1 MHESAQPPPLILL
14 PLAPQLV
21 SHLLAACD
29 YHCCDIL
36 DKVPAVEGVS
46 SEDLRSAI
54 WTFRSGVNSRR
65 QPPGNPPFWW
75 NKFEADLDAA
85 SAGYWRPFALPVGKA
100 RAADDALVKP
110 ASHSAAGQGKETV
123 SGIHPIKSFFSNV
136 TAAEAEAA
144 AAAAARNLLL
154 HEKVPGREPPA
165 APAVRPSSIKSFFA
179 NVSEGEAE
187 EATAAALA
195 TPAAGAVQRKRA
207 AASAAPLSIKR
218 FFGGGSGGGGGG
230 GSDAERVIV
239 IDD

>member
-1 MHESAQPPPLILL
+1 MQESAQPPPLILL

-21 SHLLAACD
+21 PHLLAACD

-46 SEDLRSAI
+46 GEDLRSAI

-65 QPPGNPPFWW
+65 QPPDRPPLWW
-75 NKFEADLDAA
+75 MKFEADLDAA
-85 SAGYWRPFALPVGKA
+85 SAGYWRPFALPAGKA
-100 RAADDALVKP
+100 RAADDAPVKP
-110 ASHSAAGQGKETV
+110 ASHPAMGEGKEIV

-136 TAAEAEAA
+136 TAAEAA

-165 APAVRPSSIKSFFA
+165 VTPPSIKSFFA
-179 NVSEGEAE
+179 NISEGEAE
-187 EATAAALA
+187 AAAAAAMATTAAA
-195 TPAAGAVQRKRA
+195 GVQRKRA
-207 AASAAPLSIKR
+207 AASGAPLSIKR
-218 FFGGGSGGGGGG
+218 FFEGGSGSGGGGGG
-230 GSDAERVIV
+230 DAERVIV